1 MERNWG
7 QSYTIHFAGRGLY
20 IWGQALGIS
29 LNPGRQK
36 YRMPDAQKFTI
47 CGIEFYDFMEVPEVT
62 NILNNPESRDGVGFW
77 VLVIRYCLVP
87 LCRD

>member
-1 MERNWG
+1 
-7 QSYTIHFAGRGLY
+7 
-20 IWGQALGIS
+20 
-29 LNPGRQK
+29 
-36 YRMPDAQKFTI
+36 MPDAQKFTI